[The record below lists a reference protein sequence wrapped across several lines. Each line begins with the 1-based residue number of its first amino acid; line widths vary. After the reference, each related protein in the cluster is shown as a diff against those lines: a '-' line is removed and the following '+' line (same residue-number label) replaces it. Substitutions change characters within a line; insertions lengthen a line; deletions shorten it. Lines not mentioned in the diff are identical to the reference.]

1 MPPAPVVP
9 CRAPD
14 APNFPRE
21 RLEMIREIEAG
32 HFWFLPR
39 EKLLQR
45 TLAAHRRPPAVVLDV
60 GCGSGQ
66 WSRRL
71 QGAGYRVCG
80 TDIWPEPPPGM
91 AADEYATGVAEALP
105 WPDASCDVLTLLD
118 TLEHVDDLAALKEA
132 HRVLRRGGLLLVS
145 VPAFPSLWS
154 ERDRKAGHRRRYTR
168 GSLQTALHAAG
179 FEVRQI
185 FGFQLF
191 LLPLLWCSRQLMRVR
206 PTQLTAEEKPSRW
219 TNRLLRAINETE
231 VWLGGIGR
239 PALGS
244 SLIAVARKATP

>member
-1 MPPAPVVP
+1 
-9 CRAPD
+9 
-14 APNFPRE
+14 
-21 RLEMIREIEAG
+21 MIREIEAG
-32 HFWFLPR
+32 HYWFQPR
-39 EKLLQR
+39 EKLLQL
-45 TLAAHRRPPAVVLDV
+45 TLASHQRPPAIVLDV

-71 QGAGYRVCG
+71 QCAGYRVRG
-80 TDIWPEPPPGM
+80 TDIWPEPPHGL

-118 TLEHVDDLAALKEA
+118 TLEHVDDGPALREA
-132 HRVLRRGGLLLVS
+132 LRVLRPGGLLLLS

-154 ERDRKAGHRRRYTR
+154 ARDARAGHRRRYTR
-168 GSLQTALHAAG
+168 SSLRTALHAAG
-179 FEVRQI
+179 FAVRQV
-185 FGFQLF
+185 FGFQFF
-191 LLPLLWCSRQLMRVR
+191 LLPLFWCSRQLMRVR

-239 PALGS
+239 PPLGS